1 MARRSR
7 KCPESR
13 EPWREKGSLLFR
25 GLFLV
30 KQMWFNAWN
39 MPRRADR
46 KPIIWAFS
54 LSKLNDLLE
63 SVIPQYAGAAEIRVF
78 HLGFDEALEAAREL
92 MKAGGEVDAFV
103 SAGSNG
109 AYLKARAPVP
119 VVLVAPTGFD
129 MLGALSRARKLSD
142 RVGLVTYGAVTREL
156 EQFKDLYDLEIA
168 QRAYVTEQD
177 AREAVRALRAAGV
190 EVVVGPGLVCDLAE
204 EAGLRGEFLYSQSSV
219 RDALGRAVEI
229 ARIARIE
236 EARRVRIDT
245 ILRHLKDGVVAVD
258 AEERVESMNPAM
270 ERILGVA
277 ADKALGARLSS
288 LAPSLGLARV
298 LESGAPELE
307 GIQRI
312 GKRTLV
318 TNRIPL
324 VEQGTQTGAVLTCQD
339 ATEIARVDRSL
350 RSHERPRRFVARYEL
365 QDIVGVSRAIRG
377 ARALAATYARTDATV
392 LVTGASGTGKELFAQ
407 GIHNASPRRSHP
419 FVAVNCAAFPETL
432 LESELFGYEEGAF
445 TGSRRGG
452 RAGLFEAAH
461 TGTIFLDEIGEVPL
475 PLQTRLLRVLQEREV
490 LRLGAND
497 PTPVDVR
504 VVAATNRDLE
514 RCVAEGTFRADLYYR
529 LDILH
534 LHLPPL
540 AERPEDV
547 RAIATHL
554 LEDALRRHG
563 ALARRERALAVLL
576 PLLER
581 CPWPGN
587 VRQLE
592 NVLERA
598 AVLCAAAD
606 AAADPDDE
614 QLRGVVPAAR
624 GLDLAPGSPPP
635 RAGPDDG
642 LIERVLRE
650 CNGNQSEAARRLGIG
665 RTTLWRRRGARGTGA
680 PRP

>member
-1 MARRSR
+1 
-7 KCPESR
+7 
-13 EPWREKGSLLFR
+13 
-25 GLFLV
+25 
-30 KQMWFNAWN
+30 

-54 LSKLNDLLE
+54 LSKLNELLE
-63 SVIPQYAGAAEIRVF
+63 SVIPQYQAAAEIRVF
-78 HLGFDEALEAAREL
+78 HLGFDDALEAARAL
-92 MKAGGEVDAFV
+92 IKGGDEVDVFV

-119 VVLVAPTGFD
+119 VVVVAPTGFD
-129 MLGALSRARKLSD
+129 MLAALSRARKLSE
-142 RVGLVTYGAVTREL
+142 RVGLVTYGAVTPEL
-156 EQFKDLYDLEIA
+156 EQFKDLYDLAIA

-177 AREAVRALRAAGV
+177 ARDAVKALAASGV

-204 EAGLRGEFLYSQSSV
+204 EAGLRGVFLYSQSSV
-219 RDALGRAVEI
+219 RDALARAVEI
-229 ARIARIE
+229 ARVARVE
-236 EARRVRIDT
+236 EARRERIDT
-245 ILRHLKDGVVAVD
+245 ILRHLRDGVVAVD
-258 AEERVESMNPAM
+258 SEERVESMNPAM
-270 ERILGVA
+270 ERILGVTA
-277 ADKALGARLSS
+277 EKVLGARLSS
-288 LAPSLGLARV
+288 VAPRLGLTRV

-307 GIQRI
+307 GIEKI

-318 TNRIPL
+318 TNRIPF
-324 VEQGTQTGAVLTCQD
+324 VEQGSQTGAVLTCQD
-339 ATEIARVDRSL
+339 AAEITRVDRSL
-350 RSHERPRRFVARYEL
+350 RSHERPRRFTARYEL
-365 QDIVGVSRAIRG
+365 QDIVGVSPATRRART
-377 ARALAATYARTDATV
+377 LAATYARTGATV
-392 LVTGASGTGKELFAQ
+392 LITGASGTGKELFAQ

-461 TGTIFLDEIGEVPL
+461 TGTIFLDEIGEMPL
-475 PLQTRLLRVLQEREV
+475 PLQSRLLRVLQEREV

-514 RCVAEGTFRADLYYR
+514 RCVAEGSFRPDLYYR

-540 AERPEDV
+540 AERPED
-547 RAIATHL
+547 IAPIAARL

-563 ALARRERALAVLL
+563 ALALRESAARVLL
-576 PLLER
+576 PPLER
-581 CPWPGN
+581 CAWPGN

-598 AVLCAAAD
+598 AVLCASAEEAGGLD
-606 AAADPDDE
+606 EE
-614 QLRGVVPAAR
+614 QLRAVVPEPSR
-624 GLDLAPGSPPP
+624 DRPPAPGSPP
-635 RAGPDDG
+635 RAVGDDG
-642 LIERVLRE
+642 ERARIERVLLE

-665 RTTLWRRRGARGTGA
+665 RTTLWRKRGADR
-680 PRP
+680 R